1 MVIIK
6 QPARPLAPL
15 LRVQPAKCHQCGGKI
30 KQGEYA
36 SLVASAGR
44 SMTWLRPQIV
54 TTGRLQ
60 QLYADYAAAVP
71 L

>member
-30 KQGEYA
+30 KQGEYT
-36 SLVASAGR
+36 SLAQRTKVDTER
-44 SMTWLRPQIV
+44 
-54 TTGRLQ
+54 GRLISMAPHYSCKECYEKQ
-60 QLYADYAAAVP
+60 NM
-71 L
+71 